1 MAARNNHAIRSLCLI
16 SVLGL
21 AGLCLPAPERAH
33 SASVVP
39 TEEEQKAIQQNL
51 NEAFNAYVSQD
62 FEKALHHFQKVLQI
76 DPYDAAALKGIKLC
90 RKNLQRSA
98 VDRMKEEEQKLKLS
112 KKLVREEKW
121 LDAIDNLRDIAN
133 HQYLQTEALK
143 LMGEVEV
150 IIRRKISQSVVG
162 SGDYLA
168 FQGILYYMNRR
179 YGEALKAWKEA
190 EQISAENFKVTV
202 YIQRVEQFYQE
213 TAQSEA
219 ETYRKKAIAA
229 YEAGNPDES
238 LQNWRKVLEYEPRDE
253 QAQLEIAKLGE
264 IISKKNNQS
273 VIGEYYD
280 RGWSLF
286 QDEKYAESL
295 AEWKK
300 IVDIDPKNEVA
311 LDYIAKIEKLGIA
324 VGSGAPA
331 GRKEENTAISTGT
344 SAART
349 PGLPPA
355 AVPASVLHS
364 GTPPSKSAA
373 SPPNYNEGIAYF
385 NGGNFPRAVEFF
397 DQLYRNNPE
406 DQKAKEWLDS
416 SIKAQNEKAD
426 KHYQQ
431 GLMSYSLGNVDDAI
445 KEWRSALEVYP
456 NHPSAK
462 RALLKVGA
470 SR

>member
-1 MAARNNHAIRSLCLI
+1 MTAHNNHRKIRSLCVAA
-16 SVLGL
+16 VLGF
-21 AGLCLPAPERAH
+21 ASVCLSLPDYSY

-62 FEKALHHFQKVLQI
+62 FEKALLHFQKVLQI

-219 ETYRKKAIAA
+219 ETHRKKAIAA
-229 YEAGNPDES
+229 FEAGNSEES
-238 LQNWRKVLEYEPRDE
+238 LQHWRKVLEYEPRDE
-253 QAQLEIAKLGE
+253 QAQLEISKLGE
-264 IISKKNNQS
+264 VISKKNNQS

-286 QDEKYAESL
+286 QEEKYVESL
-295 AEWKK
+295 VEWKK
-300 IVDIDPKNEVA
+300 IVEIDPGNEVA

-324 VGSGAPA
+324 APA
-331 GRKEENTAISTGT
+331 GVS
-344 SAART
+344 
-349 PGLPPA
+349 
-355 AVPASVLHS
+355 
-364 GTPPSKSAA
+364 A
-373 SPPNYNEGIAYF
+373 SPAQKSGGPVVSTSPAVSRSSIIPPVAPLSAPPVLKAGAAPVNYDDGIAYF
-385 NGGNFPRAVEFF
+385 NNGKFLKAVEFF

-406 DQKAKEWLDS
+406 DQKAKEWLDN
-416 SIKAQNEKAD
+416 SIKIQNEKAD

-445 KEWRSALEVYP
+445 KEWRSALDVYP

-470 SR
+470 SK